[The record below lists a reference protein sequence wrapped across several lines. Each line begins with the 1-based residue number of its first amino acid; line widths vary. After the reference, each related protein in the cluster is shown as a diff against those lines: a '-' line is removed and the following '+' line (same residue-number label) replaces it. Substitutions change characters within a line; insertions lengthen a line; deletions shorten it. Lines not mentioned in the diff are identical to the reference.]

1 MKAKKSLGQNFLKST
16 SVLKKIVNTGSV
28 LPTDLVLE
36 IGPGKGA
43 LTRKIL
49 DTGARAVAVEKDR
62 ELIPILKEE
71 FKKEIKNK
79 KLILI
84 EGDIL
89 DLDLK
94 EIGIEKKKY
103 KLVANIPYYIT
114 GAIIRKFL
122 SGKTKPEKIVLL
134 VQKEV
139 AERIVARD
147 GRESILSMSVK
158 AYGDPKYIDKVP
170 KRYFSPEP
178 RVDSAIL
185 LVDNISSKKLDPKI
199 ESVFFDILH
208 AGFGHK
214 RKVLKNN
221 LQKVVSKE
229 IIEDFWEKNHLSPTI
244 RAEELE
250 LKHWL
255 LLAKVFNSHKGK

>member
-16 SVLKKIVNTGSV
+16 SVLKKIVSTGGV
-28 LPTDLVLE
+28 VETDLVLE

-49 DTGARAVAVEKDR
+49 DTGARVVAVEKDR

-94 EIGIEKKKY
+94 EIGVEKKKY

-147 GRESILSMSVK
+147 GKESILSMSVK

-185 LVDNISSKKLDPKI
+185 LIDNISNKKLGSKM
-199 ESVFFDILH
+199 ESAFFDILH
-208 AGFGHK
+208 VGFGHK
-214 RKVLKNN
+214 RKVLKSN
-221 LQKVVSKE
+221 LQKLISKD
-229 IIEDFWEKNHLSPTI
+229 IIDEFWQKNQILPTI
-244 RAEELE
+244 RAEELKLE
-250 LKHWL
+250 HWL
-255 LLAKVFNSHKGK
+255 MLSRVFNSHKGK

>member
-1 MKAKKSLGQNFLKST
+1 MKAKKSLGQNFLKSV
-16 SVLKKIVNTGSV
+16 SVLKKIVSTGNV
-28 LPTDLVLE
+28 VATDLVLE

-43 LTRKIL
+43 LTRKII
-49 DTGARAVAVEKDR
+49 DTGARVVAVEKDR
-62 ELIPILKEE
+62 ELIPVLEEE

-79 KLILI
+79 KLTLI

-94 EIGIEKKKY
+94 KIGIDKKKY
-103 KLVANIPYYIT
+103 KLIANIPYYIT

-158 AYGDPKYIDKVP
+158 AYGDPKYIDKVS

-185 LVDNISSKKLDPKI
+185 LIDNILGKKLDPKI
-199 ESVFFDILH
+199 ESTFFDILH

-221 LQKVVSKE
+221 LHKLLPRE
-229 IIEDFWEKNHLSPTI
+229 IIDDFWQKNQLSPTI
-244 RAEELE
+244 RAEELRLE
-250 LKHWL
+250 HWL
-255 LLAKVFNSHKGK
+255 MLLKYFNSHKRL

>member
-16 SVLKKIVNTGSV
+16 SILKKIVSTGGV
-28 LPTDLVLE
+28 LATDLVLE

-49 DTGARAVAVEKDR
+49 DTGARVIAVEKDR

-79 KLILI
+79 KLTLI

-94 EIGIEKKKY
+94 KIGVEKKKY

-185 LVDNISSKKLDPKI
+185 LIDNISNKKLRAKD
-199 ESVFFDILH
+199 EDTFFDIIH
-208 AGFGHK
+208 VGFGHK

-221 LQKVVSKE
+221 LQKVLPKD
-229 IIEDFWEKNHLSPTI
+229 IIDDFWGKNQLSATI

-255 LLAKVFNSHKGK
+255 LLLESFNSHKRL